1 MKLIS
6 KELPLNKKK
15 THKVLLKALRRVK
28 PCPNLRNNNRSNKK
42 NFLINSLKKRNKDK
56 LKFNR
61 TKPLKRKL
69 LWLRRRE
76 KMKKSSQRQEL
87 RSLRSSKR
95 KKLSKSLKLREWNKN
110 SCPLKPSRKPR
121 LLLPRKLL
129 PRQTLLD

>member
-1 MKLIS
+1 M
-6 KELPLNKKK
+6 
-15 THKVLLKALRRVK
+15 LKALRRVK